1 MPIKSII
8 VVVVFKIYFVKKIEL
23 FFFIILY
30 LIFEIITYTRG
41 GFFILDKLEF
51 NFFILL
57 FKKYKETISLS
68 KIHLNIFMNN
78 ILYTHMA

>member
-1 MPIKSII
+1 LPIKSII
-8 VVVVFKIYFVKKIEL
+8 VVVVFKVCFVKKNWVI
-23 FFFIILY
+23 FFIILY

-41 GFFILDKLEF
+41 FFYILDKSEF